1 MSWDWLTGLFAG
13 WNCVDWAFWAVVAYG
28 CVAGIFRGL
37 SHELA
42 VLLSYAVAVAVTRVA
57 YEPVAD
63 WLGRMVELSPSTL
76 RLVSVLVL
84 LAVVAVVMWGVV
96 KVFGGIMSFAFKGAI
111 ERVGGALAGTFRWG
125 LLAVLLMHIL
135 SLVPWAPMQRAILY
149 DSVVGR
155 KLIPQAEST
164 YNEIAEKA
172 SLPPI
177 ANPTGLRLPDDKAF
191 YMPPAVDE

>member
-1 MSWDWLTGLFAG
+1 MSWLTDLWAG
-13 WNCVDWAFWAVVAYG
+13 WNWVDWAFWAVVAYG

-42 VLLSYAVAVAVTRVA
+42 VLLSYAVAVGVTRVA
-57 YEPVAD
+57 YEPVAG
-63 WLGRMVELSPSTL
+63 WLGSMVDLSPSTL
-76 RLVSVLVL
+76 RLASVLLL
-84 LAVVAVVMWGVV
+84 LAVVVLVMWAVV
-96 KVFGGIMSFAFKGAI
+96 KLFGGIMSFAFKGAI

-125 LLAVLLMHIL
+125 LLAVLVMHIL
-135 SLVPWAPMQRAILY
+135 SLVAWAPLQRAILY
-149 DSVVGR
+149 DSVVGC

-191 YMPPAVDE
+191 YMPPDVEE